1 MLGVGT
7 GLPGPGGSVRTAHPT
22 ALPASLL
29 SGSGC
34 HHPQQPWQAARKASG
49 GGGRWRGRLSPG
61 APCDGNCV
69 NPGQPA
75 SRADRRRRQR
85 QWLHCGCCWGGLG
98 VAEAT
103 ATPSSQGQMEAGW
116 SGHAGLREAQRCT
129 PGNGSLEGRDTLC
142 VQESTHR
149 PRGAGGPGREGVYP
163 RGEGGLR
170 AGLCGG
176 AGGRGPRSSV
186 SAGGEGRLLES
197 A

>member
-69 NPGQPA
+69 NPGQPG
-75 SRADRRRRQR
+75 RQE
-85 QWLHCGCCWGGLG
+85 
-98 VAEAT
+98 AEA
-103 ATPSSQGQMEAGW
+103 EAVAPLWLLLGRAW
-116 SGHAGLREAQRCT
+116 SG
-129 PGNGSLEGRDTLC
+129 
-142 VQESTHR
+142 
-149 PRGAGGPGREGVYP
+149 
-163 RGEGGLR
+163 
-170 AGLCGG
+170 
-176 AGGRGPRSSV
+176 
-186 SAGGEGRLLES
+186 
-197 A
+197 